1 MALQTSPTPGT
12 PELPATAL
20 YCYGVVPADA
30 AGSQAGTGLGGAA
43 VEPVRFGEIAALT
56 SPVPPGK
63 VRARRADLLR
73 HFDVLGTAFERGTVV
88 PLRFG
93 IVFDDEA
100 ALVHDFLEARRDELV
115 GLLRELRDRVELRV
129 TAHYREEAI
138 LAEIVRTNRRVGAL
152 RQATRTGG
160 S

>member
-1 MALQTSPTPGT
+1 LN
-12 PELPATAL
+12 
-20 YCYGVVPADA
+20 
-30 AGSQAGTGLGGAA
+30 
-43 VEPVRFGEIAALT
+43 
-56 SPVPPGK
+56 
-63 VRARRADLLR
+63 
-73 HFDVLGTAFERGTVV
+73 HLGTAFEHGTVA

-100 ALVHDFLEARRDELV
+100 ALVHDFLEPRRDELV

-152 RQATRTGG
+152 REATRTGG
-160 S
+160 SHPLLVELGELVSAAPPARTARDVRATR

>member
-1 MALQTSPTPGT
+1 MVLQTPPTPGT
-12 PELPATAL
+12 SELSPTPL
-20 YCYGVVPADA
+20 CCYGVVSADA
-30 AGSQAGTGLGGAA
+30 AASQAGTGLGGAS
-43 VEPVRFGEIAALT
+43 VEPVRFGELAALT

-63 VRARRADLLR
+63 VRATRADLLR

-115 GLLRELRDRVELRV
+115 GQIGR
-129 TAHYREEAI
+129 AH
-138 LAEIVRTNRRVGAL
+138 V
-152 RQATRTGG
+152 
-160 S
+160 